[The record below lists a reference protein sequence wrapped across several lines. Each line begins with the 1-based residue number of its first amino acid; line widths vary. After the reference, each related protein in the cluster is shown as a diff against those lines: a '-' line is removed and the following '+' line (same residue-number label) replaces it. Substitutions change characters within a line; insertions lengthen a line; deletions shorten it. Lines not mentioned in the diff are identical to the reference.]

1 MPKKETVSL
10 NLDVVPPLIKKK
22 FRSNVIF
29 CENMGRTSGKWVSD
43 WCRKDTE
50 GNPKPKN
57 LPSHEEAAKMC
68 LLLETTPDVIL
79 MHEGETEKGTA
90 KCQEDLAL
98 VWELYEKLKAEK
110 GIKKDPSRMGEVEMT
125 DVQKEAW
132 ALILSWD
139 DEKLKKFIAGA
150 KAMLGD

>member
-29 CENMGRTSGKWVSD
+29 CENMDRTSGKWVSD

-57 LPSHEEAAKMC
+57 LPSPAEAAKMC
-68 LLLETTPDVIL
+68 ILLETTPDVIL
-79 MHEGETEKGTA
+79 LHEGETEKDTA
-90 KCQEDLAL
+90 KCQEDLAR
-98 VWELYEKLKAEK
+98 VWELFEELKAKE
-110 GIKKDPSRMGEVEMT
+110 GIKKDPSRMGEVDAQTAEFAELLSKLT
-125 DVQKEAW
+125 AEEKNI
-132 ALILSWD
+132 ILAQ
-139 DEKLKKFIAGA
+139 LRGLAQGR
-150 KAMLGD
+150 